1 MEDVIKKLIFVHDAD
16 IATYL
21 KCNQKRCLE
30 IKVKWFT
37 LEFLVIKKS

>member
-1 MEDVIKKLIFVHDAD
+1 MEDVIRKLIFVRDVD

-37 LEFLVIKKS
+37 FEFLVMKKS